1 MMNAGDTGFMLICTA
16 FVFFYDTW
24 ACVFLRRT
32 GPQKKCGKYHDGL
45 WGDHGAVRCYVD
57 IVWIFAGIWRKPWR
71 DYRRPEM
78 EIGRAHV

>member
-1 MMNAGDTGFMLICTA
+1 MDDECRRYWLYADLYSLC
-16 FVFFYDTW
+16 VLYDTW

-57 IVWIFAGIWRKPWR
+57 IVWIFAGIWRKL
-71 DYRRPEM
+71 M
-78 EIGRAHV
+78 EGLSET